1 MFRLYLQNITSFS
14 AKDKIGDIMFV
25 ILIRMVVLY
34 ITAIASV
41 RIMGKRQIGELQPTE
56 LVITLL
62 ISEIIA
68 IPIQDTNIPLLN
80 TLIAIFLL
88 VGFEIL
94 TSIFNMKSVKFR
106 TLIQGHP
113 LIVINDGVINQ
124 DLIKQLRFTVDDL
137 LEALRQKDVFDISQ
151 VQYAIVETNGQMSV
165 LLKPEYE
172 PVVREDLKIKPQ
184 DTKLQCL
191 VVADGEMVSQDF
203 HICHTNKDKLSK
215 IIKKEKIKLD
225 DILLMTIDK
234 NGNKNIIKKEQQ

>member
-1 MFRLYLQNITSFS
+1 MFCLYLQNITSFS

-25 ILIRMVVLY
+25 ILIRMVILY
-34 ITAIASV
+34 VTAIASV

-80 TLIAIFLL
+80 TLIAVFLL
-88 VGFEIL
+88 IGFEIL

-113 LIVINDGVINQ
+113 LIVIDDGVINQ

-137 LEALRQKDVFDISQ
+137 LEALRQKDVFDVSQ

-172 PVVREDLKIKPQ
+172 PVVRKDLNLKPQ

-203 HICHTNKDKLSK
+203 DICQTNKNKLSK
-215 IIKKEKIKLD
+215 TIKKEKIKLD

-234 NGNKNIIKKEQQ
+234 NGNKNIIKKEK